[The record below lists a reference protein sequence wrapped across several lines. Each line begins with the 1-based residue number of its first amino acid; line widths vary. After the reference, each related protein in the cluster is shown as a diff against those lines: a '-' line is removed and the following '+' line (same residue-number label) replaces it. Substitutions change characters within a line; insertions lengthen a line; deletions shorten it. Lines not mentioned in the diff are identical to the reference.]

1 MPEPNCSGDG
11 SRHATESR
19 QRGVGGGRGR
29 NLPSALFTAVFVAAA
44 TGVCR
49 AQQQCR
55 QATLTVTSI
64 TAPDDGWGCGLLPLP
79 DWDLYTVSP
88 SAQSRSCN
96 PRVLRCALKC
106 ALKCVRPIPPV

>member
-1 MPEPNCSGDG
+1 MPPSNCSGDG
-11 SRHATESR
+11 SPAVTQSR
-19 QRGVGGGRGR
+19 QRGGGRGR

-44 TGVCR
+44 TGVCL
-49 AQQQCR
+49 AQQCR